1 MGRSMGTG
9 PAIYLA
15 QKFKPNSLILISAY
29 TSIKNVAYEKVSFL
43 STFVEEQFNNVESIK
58 GVSKDTKVLLIHGKK
73 DSMITYHHSEQLRQA
88 LGKDVQ
94 CDVSIAEN
102 MTHNEYEFFI
112 DLIRPLFQF
121 FLKMKINLNPTKR
134 V

>member
-15 QKFKPNSLILISAY
+15 SKFKPNSLILISAY

-43 STFVEEQFNNVESIK
+43 STFVEEQFNNLEEIQNVT
-58 GVSKDTKVLLIHGKK
+58 KDTKVLFIHGKK
-73 DSMITYHHSEQLRQA
+73 DSMITYQHSEKLRSA
-88 LGKDVQ
+88 LNSEVQ
-94 CDVSIAEN
+94 SEASIAEN